1 MLGISQKTEPVY
13 QLKSIFFMTLYCLK
27 KWRDESAIYME
38 ILMGV
43 SRMVVNLLIEFLI
56 QVL

>member
-1 MLGISQKTEPVY
+1 
-13 QLKSIFFMTLYCLK
+13 LK